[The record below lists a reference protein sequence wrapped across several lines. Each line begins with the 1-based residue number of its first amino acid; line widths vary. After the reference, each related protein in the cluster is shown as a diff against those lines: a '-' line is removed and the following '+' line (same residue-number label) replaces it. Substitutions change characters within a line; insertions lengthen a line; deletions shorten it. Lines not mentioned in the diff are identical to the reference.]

1 MTIRPHHRLI
11 QKALDRTMLPPGDP
25 EFISRLIINMPP
37 GYSKTQI
44 ACIHYIARGLAINPM
59 SRFLHLSFSDT
70 LAARNSDKAR
80 SIVKSKLY
88 QSMWPVN
95 ITKTSD
101 SKHEWCT
108 ESGGEVIARSAFGE
122 VTGNRAGHIDT
133 TKFTGSIIVDD
144 PVKPD
149 DVNSEVLRRKINEN
163 YPITIASRVAIESIP
178 IILIMQR
185 LHWDDMSGYLL
196 RGGSGEEWHHLSL
209 PVIVRGDEKYP
220 AEYTHGI
227 QIPNDLGDGWLWP
240 EKHNQKHERALRS
253 HRRRFFSQYMQAP
266 IKRDEESALWTEK
279 MINNARV
286 YPDGALDEP
295 IRTLVS
301 VDPATTNNATSDEN
315 GIVVGSHVGDN
326 LYSIHANY
334 TKKASPKGWAD
345 IAIAAYHKHDADGIV
360 VETNQGGDAW
370 EQILRD
376 AGYKGRVIP
385 VRASRGNGKTARAEP
400 VAALYEMGYIKHRN
414 DGINLGSLEEELLDF
429 DPLTGKSNGKS
440 PNGVDALV
448 WLIVALKERT
458 VEFKI
463 I

>member
-1 MTIRPHHRLI
+1 MIVNKHHQLI
-11 QKALDRTMLPPGDP
+11 QDALDRTMLPHSDP
-25 EFISRLIINMPP
+25 DFISRLIINVPP
-37 GYSKTQI
+37 GYSKTII
-44 ACIHYIARGLAINPM
+44 ASIGYMARGLAINPTA
-59 SRFLHLSFSDT
+59 RLLHLSFSDR
-70 LAARNSDKAR
+70 LAVKNSDVVR

-88 QSMWPVN
+88 QSMWP
-95 ITKTSD
+95 IAISYTSD
-101 SKHEWCT
+101 SKSEWHT
-108 ESGGEVIARSAFGE
+108 DGGGEVIARAAFGQ
-122 VTGNRAGHIDT
+122 VTGNRAGHMDAS
-133 TKFTGSIIVDD
+133 KFTGAIIIDD
-144 PVKPD
+144 PIKPD
-149 DVNSEVLRRKINEN
+149 DVNSEVLRTKINEN
-163 YPITIASRVAIESIP
+163 YPITIASRLAIESTP

-196 RGGSGEEWHHLSL
+196 RGGSGEEWHHLCL
-209 PVIVRGDEKYP
+209 PVIIDSTKEYP
-220 AEYTHGI
+220 KEYTHGI
-227 QIPNDLGDGWLWP
+227 PIPTTLQDDWLWP
-240 EKHNQKHERALRS
+240 EKHNQKHDRALRS

-315 GIVVGSHVGDN
+315 GIVVGSHVGAN